1 MRKKL
6 VSLGFALAA
15 LAAASTFAPAAAS
28 TPAANSCPAGTYE
41 FHCTQSTRILC
52 CPMGALC
59 FC

>member
-15 LAAASTFAPAAAS
+15 LAAASTTPTAS
-28 TPAANSCPAGTYE
+28 ASSCPPGTYE
-41 FHCTQSTRILC
+41 FQCKQSTRILC